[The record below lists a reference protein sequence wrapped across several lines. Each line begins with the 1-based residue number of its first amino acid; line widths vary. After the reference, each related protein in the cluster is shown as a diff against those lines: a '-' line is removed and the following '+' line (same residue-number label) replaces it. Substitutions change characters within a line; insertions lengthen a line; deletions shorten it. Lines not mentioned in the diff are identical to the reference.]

1 MENLITNFNKE
12 LIEVL
17 AQEVDVTEIFRCQP
31 EDAMNLLLETE
42 KKRFLGFEPYD
53 TSEYNSGNSRN
64 SYYTI
69 TLKGKYGVLHLK
81 MPMDRKG
88 LFSQK
93 PLSFFN
99 ESNSTLEDNIK
110 LFHQNGLTT
119 RDLLEMIEKMYG
131 QQTVS
136 NSSKSTLEEL

>member
-1 MENLITNFNKE
+1 
-12 LIEVL
+12 
-17 AQEVDVTEIFRCQP
+17 
-31 EDAMNLLLETE
+31 
-42 KKRFLGFEPYD
+42 
-53 TSEYNSGNSRN
+53 
-64 SYYTI
+64 
-69 TLKGKYGVLHLK
+69 
-81 MPMDRKG
+81 MDRKG

>member
-17 AQEVDVTEIFRCQP
+17 AQGVDVTEIFRCQP
-31 EDAMNLLLETE
+31 EDAMNLLLE
-42 KKRFLGFEPYD
+42 
-53 TSEYNSGNSRN
+53 
-64 SYYTI
+64 
-69 TLKGKYGVLHLK
+69 GKYGILHLK

-119 RDLLEMIEKMYG
+119 RDLLEMIEKIYG